1 MFEENEPIKRKTN
14 RNIFGVNLYDNAM
27 GKTQSK
33 TRFPNSSTADNSVD
47 KKSERKEKLE
57 EKKRKRA
64 EKRQKEMQNLKNPTA
79 PHVPKKVD
87 QNAVNLDYDAVAKQR
102 MQDQLANDSQ
112 SFILNQLMLAVQFF
126 EYYEK

>member
-1 MFEENEPIKRKTN
+1 
-14 RNIFGVNLYDNAM
+14 M

-33 TRFPNSSTADNSVD
+33 AKFLNSATDDGVD
-47 KKSERKEKLE
+47 KKATDRKEKLA
-57 EKKRKRA
+57 EKKKKREA
-64 EKRQKEMQNLKNPTA
+64 KRLKNMQNLKNPTA
-79 PHVPKKVD
+79 PHVPKKID
-87 QNAVNLDYDAVAKQR
+87 QSAINLDYDAVAKQR

>member
-1 MFEENEPIKRKTN
+1 
-14 RNIFGVNLYDNAM
+14 M

-33 TRFPNSSTADNSVD
+33 TRFLNSSTVGDSVSD
-47 KKSERKEKLE
+47 KAMERKEKLE
-57 EKKRKRA
+57 EKKKKRI
-64 EKRQKEMQNLKNPTA
+64 EKRLKDMQNLKNPIA
-79 PHVPKKVD
+79 PHVPKKID
-87 QNAVNLDYDAVAKQR
+87 QNVQNLDYDAVAKQR

>member
-1 MFEENEPIKRKTN
+1 
-14 RNIFGVNLYDNAM
+14 M
-27 GKTQSK
+27 GKSQSK
-33 TRFPNSSTADNSVD
+33 TKFPNSSTTDDGVD
-47 KKSERKEKLE
+47 KKTMERSEKLE
-57 EKKRKRA
+57 EKKKKRI
-64 EKRQKEMQNLKNPTA
+64 EKRLKNMQNLKDPTA

-87 QNAVNLDYDAVAKQR
+87 QNAINLDYDAVAKQR

>member
-1 MFEENEPIKRKTN
+1 
-14 RNIFGVNLYDNAM
+14 M

-33 TRFPNSSTADNSVD
+33 TRLPNGSTIGESAD
-47 KKSERKEKLE
+47 KKSSERNEKLE
-57 EKKRKRA
+57 EKKRERNKKRL
-64 EKRQKEMQNLKNPTA
+64 KNMQNLKDPTA
-79 PHVPKKVD
+79 PHVPKKID
-87 QNAVNLDYDAVAKQR
+87 QNAINLDYDAVAKQR

>member
-1 MFEENEPIKRKTN
+1 
-14 RNIFGVNLYDNAM
+14 M

-33 TRFPNSSTADNSVD
+33 TRFPTNSTADESQH
-47 KKSERKEKLE
+47 KKTMEKSEKLE
-57 EKKRKRA
+57 EKKKKRN
-64 EKRQKEMQNLKNPTA
+64 EKRLKDMQNLKDPTA

-87 QNAVNLDYDAVAKQR
+87 QNTINLDYDAVAKKR

>member
-1 MFEENEPIKRKTN
+1 
-14 RNIFGVNLYDNAM
+14 M

-33 TRFPNSSTADNSVD
+33 TRFPNSATAADDSVD
-47 KKSERKEKLE
+47 KKATDRKEKLE
-57 EKKRKRA
+57 EKKKKRN
-64 EKRQKEMQNLKNPTA
+64 EQRLKNMQNLKNPTA
-79 PHVPKKVD
+79 PHVPKKAD
-87 QNAVNLDYDAVAKQR
+87 QNIINVDYDAVAKQR